1 MIESCVTLLKEVC
14 MYKIFKPLSEQDKA
28 VLKEIGKKDFTNYKE
43 QDIRE
48 EVIAPIVKLLGY
60 EKNSDYEV
68 EREESY
74 KTNELFIKIGSRER
88 QKLDYLCNIRK
99 NNFWLIEAKNGESK
113 EISQEQLEQAYF
125 YSIHPKVN
133 CRYFAV
139 TNGWLFNLYDRNKF
153 LSDDNS
159 DIFTPIFSI
168 KHTEL
173 EPNFYKLYEYLG
185 ASNIIFN
192 VKSECLLK
200 EIEKTLS
207 AEVYLKRLEYF
218 ENSVKNVVKKSER
231 EVYRNIGKLEE
242 ESDKKYE
249 EYLRSLKPFEIL
261 PVAFGHRTIHKDI
274 SKACE
279 ILKEHIL
286 DLAKYAEDNWTPIDH
301 TINDLL
307 PTKRHRQ
314 ITIIDP
320 AYLYNVLQLL
330 LEFKFDKDYENVWC
344 HYNNKKVFLPNLLEE
359 YLYEFYSFFPNKPHI
374 RLLLRLYPLI
384 YRISKMIVYSFEPI
398 NTLATMKQRYNE
410 YYLTEEKLGNA
421 FYSKGHELIKLA
433 ENITFQHLNMIYR
446 QIYNEQQEINN
457 NKAKSIIRQLEI
469 DIEALSK
476 KVNYEE
482 MMKNLPKDEQDGIM
496 AIDSD
501 YENPW
506 RLMFFAISNILPNN
520 YTHSDRC
527 LEKIKKYNEIGFNFD
542 NIKLEEKQEQEKQ
555 RILNILKYDFS
566 SFESIL

>member
-1 MIESCVTLLKEVC
+1 
-14 MYKIFKPLSEQDKA
+14 MYKIMKHLSKQDK
-28 VLKEIGKKDFTNYKE
+28 EILRQISQKDFTNYKE

-74 KTNELFIKIGSRER
+74 KANELFIKIGSRER
-88 QKLDYLCNIRK
+88 QKLDYICNIRK
-99 NNFWLIEAKNGESK
+99 NNFWIIEAKNGETK
-113 EISQEQLEQAYF
+113 EIFQEQLEQAYF

-153 LSDDNS
+153 LSDNIS
-159 DIFTPIFSI
+159 DVFTPILSI

-173 EPNFYKLYEYLG
+173 ESHFYTLYEYLG

-192 VKSECLLK
+192 VKSECLFK

-207 AEVYLKRLEYF
+207 AEVYLKRLVYF
-218 ENSVKNVVKKSER
+218 ENTVKNIIKKSER
-231 EVYRNIGKLEE
+231 EVYRNIAKLEK

-249 EYLRSLKPFEIL
+249 EYLKSLKPFEIL
-261 PVAFGHRTIHKDI
+261 TATFGHRARNKDI

-279 ILKEHIL
+279 ILKENIL
-286 DLAKYAEDNWTPIDH
+286 DLAKHADDNWTPIDN
-301 TINDLL
+301 TIDELL
-307 PTKRHRQ
+307 PTENFRQ

-320 AYLYNVLQLL
+320 AYLYNVLSLL
-330 LEFKFDKDYENVWC
+330 LQFKFDKDYEKIWC

-359 YLYEFYSFFPNKPHI
+359 YLYEFYSFFPNKPHV
-374 RLLLRLYPLI
+374 RLLLRLYSLT
-384 YRISKMIVYSFEPI
+384 YRYSKMIVYSYEPMK
-398 NTLATMKQRYNE
+398 TLATMKQRYNE
-410 YYLTEEKLGNA
+410 YYFTEEELGNA
-421 FYSKGHELIKLA
+421 FYSKGHELIKLT
-433 ENITFQHLNMIYR
+433 ENITFQHLNIIYK
-446 QIYNEQQEINN
+446 QIYNEQKEIDN
-457 NKAKSIIRQLEI
+457 NKAQSIIRQLEI

-482 MMKNLPKDEQDGIM
+482 MIKNLPTDEQDELM
-496 AIDSD
+496 AIDSEF
-501 YENPW
+501 ENPW
-506 RLMFFAISNILPNN
+506 KLMFFAISNILPPN
-520 YTHSDRC
+520 YKHSNRC
-527 LEKIKKYNEIGFNFD
+527 LEKIRQFNKIGFNFN
-542 NIKLEEKQEQEKQ
+542 NIRLEENLEQEKQ

-566 SFESIL
+566 SFKSIL

>member
-1 MIESCVTLLKEVC
+1 
-14 MYKIFKPLSEQDKA
+14 MYKKYKEISEQDKEL
-28 VLKEIGKKDFTNYKE
+28 LKKIGKKDFTGYDE
-43 QDIRE
+43 QSIRE
-48 EVIAPIVKLLGY
+48 EVIAPILRMLGY

-74 KTNELFIKIGSRER
+74 NANDLFIKIGSHKR
-88 QKLDYLCNIRK
+88 QKLDYICNIRK
-99 NNFWLIEAKNGESK
+99 NNFWLIEAKNGDEK
-113 EISQEQLEQAYF
+113 DITQEQLEQAYF

-133 CRYFAV
+133 CRFFAV
-139 TNGWLFNLYDRNKF
+139 TNGWVFNLYDRDKF
-153 LSDDNS
+153 LADDSS
-159 DIFTPIFSI
+159 DIFIPILSI
-168 KHTEL
+168 NHTEL
-173 EPNFYKLYEYLG
+173 ADKFDTLYSYLG

-218 ENSVKNVVKKSER
+218 ENSVKNVIKKSER

-249 EYLRSLKPFEIL
+249 EYLRSLKPLEIL
-261 PVAFGHRTIHKDI
+261 TVAFGHRAMHKNL

-279 ILKEHIL
+279 ILKEHVL
-286 DLAKYAEDNWTPIDH
+286 DLAKYTDDNWTPIDR
-301 TINDLL
+301 IIDGLL
-307 PTKRHRQ
+307 PTQKHRQ

-320 AYLYNVLQLL
+320 AYFYNVLRLL

-359 YLYEFYSFFPNKPHI
+359 YLYEFYSFFPSKPHV

-384 YRISKMIVYSFEPI
+384 YRLSKMIVYSFEPI

-410 YYLTEEKLGNA
+410 YYLTEEELGNA
-421 FYSKGHELIKLA
+421 FYSKGHELIRLA
-433 ENITFQHLNMIYR
+433 ENITFQHLNIIYR
-446 QIYNEQQEINN
+446 QIYNEQQEIND
-457 NKAKSIIRQLEI
+457 NKAESIIRQLEI
-469 DIEALSK
+469 DIEAFSK

-482 MMKNLPKDEQDGIM
+482 MMKNLPKDEQDGM
-496 AIDSD
+496 MSIDSE

-506 RLMFFAISNILPNN
+506 RLMFFAISNILPSN

-527 LEKIKKYNEIGFNFD
+527 LEKIKQYNEMGFNFSD
-542 NIKLEEKQEQEKQ
+542 IKLEEKQEQEKQ

>member
-1 MIESCVTLLKEVC
+1 MCYPFKGG
-14 MYKIFKPLSEQDKA
+14 MYKIFKPLSEQDKE
-28 VLKEIGKKDFTNYKE
+28 VLREIGKKDFTNYKE

-74 KTNELFIKIGSRER
+74 KANELFIKIGSRER

-168 KHTEL
+168 KHSEL
-173 EPNFYKLYEYLG
+173 EQNFYKLYEYLG

-207 AEVYLKRLEYF
+207 AEVYLKRLDYF
-218 ENSVKNVVKKSER
+218 KRAVDSIITKSER
-231 EVYRNIGKLEE
+231 SVYRNIGKLESI
-242 ESDKKYE
+242 SDEKRK
-249 EYLRSLKPFEIL
+249 EYLISLNLGDLIS
-261 PVAFGHRTIHKDI
+261 ASFGYRTIHKRL
-274 SKACE
+274 SESCE
-279 ILKEHIL
+279 ILKERV
-286 DLAKYAEDNWTPIDH
+286 IDFSKDIDENH
-301 TINDLL
+301 NPVDKIIYELL
-307 PTKRHRQ
+307 PTENYYQ
-314 ITIIDP
+314 ITLQDP
-320 AYLYNVLQLL
+320 VFLYNVLSILIN
-330 LEFKFDKDYENVWC
+330 FKYDDDFKEIYCN
-344 HYNNKKVFLPNLLEE
+344 YNSKKMYLPDLLEE

-374 RLLLRLYPLI
+374 RLLLCLYPML
-384 YRISKMIVYSFEPI
+384 YRYSKMIVYGYEPVKAI
-398 NTLATMKQRYNE
+398 AIFKHRYNE
-410 YYLTEEKLGNA
+410 CYLTEEELGSA
-421 FYSKGHELIKLA
+421 FYSKGHELIKMA
-433 ENITFQHLNMIYR
+433 ENITFQILEIIYKRIYDNNRLIKTEEAEKIIKQIESDIKILEKTTNYENMI
-446 QIYNEQQEINN
+446 
-457 NKAKSIIRQLEI
+457 KS
-469 DIEALSK
+469 
-476 KVNYEE
+476 
-482 MMKNLPKDEQDGIM
+482 LPEDEQDGM
-496 AIDSD
+496 LALDEV

-506 RLMFFAISNILPNN
+506 KLMFFAISNILPTN
-520 YTHSDRC
+520 YKHSQRC
-527 LEKIKKYNEIGFNFD
+527 LERIKQYNELGFNFENNQLNEEQLQKQEKILNTLKYNFSKLD
-542 NIKLEEKQEQEKQ
+542 NIL
-555 RILNILKYDFS
+555 
-566 SFESIL
+566 